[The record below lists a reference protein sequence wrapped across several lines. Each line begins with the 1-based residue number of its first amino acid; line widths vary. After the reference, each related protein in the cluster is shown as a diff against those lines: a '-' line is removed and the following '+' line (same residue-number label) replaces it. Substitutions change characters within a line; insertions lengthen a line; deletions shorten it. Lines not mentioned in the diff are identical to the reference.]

1 MYLRILLCAL
11 LVCFSLFTSF
21 TVFAASKVRYGSD
34 VALLK
39 TAIETA
45 HPGYS
50 RYLSEAEQ
58 ASLWKELDTVVASN
72 PSELTFYSAV
82 SKLLVGL
89 RCQHTKAEFSPAL
102 EQQKKQAF
110 MPFRFRIFD
119 NRMFVQYAHGGSGLL
134 YGDEIVTIN
143 GITIQQIISKL
154 SPYVERDGYTDHTV
168 TALLE
173 ENFDLLGSN
182 FEQFF
187 SSVVLQQNSF
197 ATQFEVGVRRVEKHS
212 EKTQHKALQP
222 VSNITLQ
229 AITFDEWIGLSG
241 RPYRL
246 NFGDAVSLEIKSAN
260 AGSPVAILTVDT
272 FVNYRKPVDALA
284 LFDSIFSELEAK
296 GVRQLIVDLRNNGGG
311 SDDAQMALL
320 RHLYQVPFTLVD
332 GAWLSDKPL
341 GSLAGKLN
349 SWDRTAIDIDKS
361 QLPQTPYGRAIP
373 LNALGAN
380 AKPQQPA
387 KYGFKGNIVLL
398 TSKSNASASAALLA
412 HIQQQPNVTLVGE
425 ATGGNQGGTTATI
438 TSFLTLPTSKIVV
451 RIPLIR
457 NRYNI
462 ENSVDGLGATPDIY
476 AIQRVDDFL
485 AKRDVAMLQ
494 AMALFAQH

>member
-1 MYLRILLCAL
+1 M
-11 LVCFSLFTSF
+11 
-21 TVFAASKVRYGSD
+21 
-34 VALLK
+34 
-39 TAIETA
+39 
-45 HPGYS
+45 
-50 RYLSEAEQ
+50 
-58 ASLWKELDTVVASN
+58 
-72 PSELTFYSAV
+72 
-82 SKLLVGL
+82 
-89 RCQHTKAEFSPAL
+89 
-102 EQQKKQAF
+102 
-110 MPFRFRIFD
+110 
-119 NRMFVQYAHGGSGLL
+119 
-134 YGDEIVTIN
+134 
-143 GITIQQIISKL
+143 
-154 SPYVERDGYTDHTV
+154 
-168 TALLE
+168 
-173 ENFDLLGSN
+173 
-182 FEQFF
+182 
-187 SSVVLQQNSF
+187 
-197 ATQFEVGVRRVEKHS
+197 
-212 EKTQHKALQP
+212 
-222 VSNITLQ
+222 
-229 AITFDEWIGLSG
+229 
-241 RPYRL
+241 
-246 NFGDAVSLEIKSAN
+246 NFGDAVSLEIKSTN

-296 GVRQLIVDLRNNGGG
+296 GVNQLIVDLRNNGGG

-387 KYGFKGNIVLL
+387 KYAFKGNIVLL

-494 AMALFAQH
+494 SMALFAQH